1 MADAK
6 EPGAFDRRSPE
17 PPKEG
22 GLKLAVVADLHL
34 GWAGKDRETGFHREF
49 LHDIGTMPDIDLL
62 VLNGGVNGRELDTY
76 PNVQSELLE
85 RLKCPSYYLSGAAEA
100 RTPETL
106 SRYFEIS
113 GRPLDAVLFLRGIRL
128 VLLGTPVYG
137 REIPIEP
144 ARIDRLSRALA
155 EERATT
161 VIFHPLPLSDT
172 VCHSGDYLGELPGEQ
187 PFNTRV
193 PDSEP
198 IKEILHRN
206 PDVRL
211 WISAHTRSK
220 HTTVDRFGYG
230 ATRPIDGRLHASVCN
245 LGHRDPSP
253 EGRFIFV
260 EQDRILVRTRNCLRR
275 EWVEDLTFEI
285 PGRTTLTEGN

>member
-6 EPGAFDRRSPE
+6 ELGAFDRRPPE
-17 PPKEG
+17 PPGEG

-34 GWAGKDRETGFHREF
+34 GWAGADRETGFHREF
-49 LHDIGTMPDIDLL
+49 LHDIASMPDIDLL
-62 VLNGGVNGRELDTY
+62 VLNGGVNGRDLDTY
-76 PNVQSELLE
+76 PIVRSELLE
-85 RLKCPSYYLSGAAEA
+85 KLKSPSYYLSGAAEA

-155 EERATT
+155 EEKATT
-161 VIFHPLPLSDT
+161 IIFHPLPLADT
-172 VCHSGDYLGELPGEQ
+172 VCHSGDYLGRFPGDQ

-198 IKEILHRN
+198 IKEVLQRN
-206 PDVRL
+206 PDVKL
-211 WISAHTRSK
+211 WVSAHTRAK

-230 ATRPIDGRLHASVCN
+230 ATRPVGDCLHVSVGN
-245 LGHRDPSP
+245 LGHRNPTP
-253 EGRFIFV
+253 EGRFIFA
-260 EQDRILVRTRNCLRR
+260 EKDRILVRTRNFLRR
-275 EWVEDLTFEI
+275 EWVEELSFEI
-285 PGRTTLTEGN
+285 PGRTTLRDAD